1 MKRRQLLLG
10 LSATVSSSAA
20 AIGSGAFSAVEAERQ
35 LKINVVADKNAYL
48 TFEDISNYAVVNDG
62 VIEFQFDGQSPPL
75 TDGNGLGSE
84 SVYEFSDVLF
94 VQNNGSQVVELF
106 SKYDG
111 EPVSNIQLTQSTD
124 VNSSS
129 GGKNQFL
136 TEENPSEPLDP
147 GDAFN
152 IGIVI
157 DTSGMS
163 TGKINTTLDIVATS
177 AQSERHSN

>member
-10 LSATVSSSAA
+10 LSAVVSSSAA
-20 AIGSGAFSAVEAERQ
+20 VVGSGAFSAVEAERQ
-35 LKINVVADKNAYL
+35 LKIDVVADKDAYL

-62 VIEFQFDGQSPPL
+62 VIELQFDGQSPPL
-75 TDGNGLGSE
+75 TEGNGLGPE

-94 VQNNGSQVVELF
+94 VQNNGNQEVELF

-111 EPVSNIQLTQSTD
+111 ESVSDIHLTQSTD
-124 VNSSS
+124 VNSSM
-129 GGKNQFL
+129 GGKNQIL
-136 TEENPSEPLDP
+136 TENNPSEPLGP

-157 DTSGMS
+157 DTAGMS
-163 TGKINTTLDIVATS
+163 PGTVNTTLDIVATS
-177 AQSERHSN
+177 AQSE